1 MKMNIQLHIEELL
14 LDGFDPRDRR
24 RIADALERELARLF
38 RVSDLKQFSGQGA
51 VVSGQWPV
59 VSGQSMVSR
68 SRHPG
73 ESRCRGRGSSDRCTR
88 SQYGHTDRWCTSIE
102 HCAARSE
109 GRESERVL
117 SIC

>member
-51 VVSGQWPV
+51 VVSGQ
-59 VSGQSMVSR
+59 SMVSR
-68 SRHPG
+68 SRPQ
-73 ESRCRGRGSSDRCTR
+73 ESLDGGTVALPI
-88 SQYGHTDRWCTSIE
+88 G
-102 HCAARSE
+102 APARSTGTQIAGAVHRALRGE
-109 GRESERVL
+109 VGGKRK
-117 SIC
+117 